1 MLLDE
6 FVPEEPVVIRKTG
19 RQLRKTIPR
28 VVSWNPPGVAA
39 KVRNKST
46 PPVKV
51 PDDRPRDVVGRM
63 LAAVDG
69 AGEETLSITPI
80 FTGPLLPIK
89 HPLTDPGLPSFEPH
103 LVDRPQRQGA
113 VSTSLDVLSLY
124 PNTLAQV
131 KHPYTDPA
139 LGLFGPLS
147 SRYWTAPEDC
157 PGVGT
162 IEAVNRPPPA
172 GAQVIEVPAPR
183 PEPEVDMSEIPQL
196 RIKKRWGRV
205 ETPWERM
212 RREDDEEREM
222 EAEDERAR
230 EAEERARNEEFFARR
245 AEEDEE
251 DERMWEEW
259 DREDAAEKRARED
272 AAEKR
277 AREDEGEEE
286 TLNLSPR
293 KKPRFETD
301 ASDYVFEPF
310 ILGEE
315 FAVNHPPSPPQDFT
329 ELDKFFMM

>member
-1 MLLDE
+1 
-6 FVPEEPVVIRKTG
+6 
-19 RQLRKTIPR
+19 
-28 VVSWNPPGVAA
+28 
-39 KVRNKST
+39 
-46 PPVKV
+46 
-51 PDDRPRDVVGRM
+51 
-63 LAAVDG
+63 
-69 AGEETLSITPI
+69 
-80 FTGPLLPIK
+80 
-89 HPLTDPGLPSFEPH
+89 
-103 LVDRPQRQGA
+103 
-113 VSTSLDVLSLY
+113 LDVLSLY
-124 PNTLAQV
+124 PNTLVQV

-172 GAQVIEVPAPR
+172 GAQVIEVPPAVR
-183 PEPEVDMSEIPQL
+183 SAPEVDMSEIPQL

-259 DREDAAEKRARED
+259 DREDAAEKRAREV
-272 AAEKR
+272 
-277 AREDEGEEE
+277 EGEEE

-293 KKPRFETD
+293 KKPRLETD